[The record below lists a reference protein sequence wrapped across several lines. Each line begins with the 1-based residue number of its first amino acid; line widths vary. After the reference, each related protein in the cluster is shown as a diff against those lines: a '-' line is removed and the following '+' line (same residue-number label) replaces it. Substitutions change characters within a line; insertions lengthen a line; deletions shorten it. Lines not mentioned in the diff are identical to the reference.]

1 MKQDADIL
9 SPEYA
14 HMQIRLYIEE
24 DAMARTLVQGLRA
37 RGVDLTTV
45 VDEGMKGRDDNEQL
59 ERATQQRRV
68 IYTFNVGDFC
78 KLHRDYAAAGK
89 SHAGIIVVYRQR
101 YSVGE
106 QIRRL
111 IELIGMKS
119 PEEMRDRLNFL

>member
-1 MKQDADIL
+1 MKHNVSIL
-9 SPEYA
+9 SIGSA
-14 HMQIRLYIEE
+14 LMQIRLYIDE
-24 DAMARTLVQGLRA
+24 DAMAHALVQGLRA
-37 RGVDLTTV
+37 RGVDVTTV
-45 VDEGMKGRDDNEQL
+45 IDEGMNKRDDSGQL
-59 ERATQQRRV
+59 ERATQERRV

-78 KLHRDYAAAGK
+78 KLHRDYLAAGK

-111 IELIGMKS
+111 IELIATKS